1 MSIRIEDLVFD
12 GGGSNVSIDDLVFD
26 EAQQTDLQEQA
37 KLSQLRQVPEA
48 INLSGGLPVE
58 APKTKT
64 FMEDEEGKPV
74 EVRRAQAIDIRGK
87 IIQEPISPDGM
98 TLDFRGNLIKQKYK
112 ELSEA
117 TKLPLYEYRDKALPL
132 RSEISKL
139 QETQQAHEANQ
150 LDYLSRLITRKP
162 MVSVD
167 VETGLGEGGGKGEI
181 TTVPIQTRTGAAIKM
196 IGDQREFIDNI
207 IVNDKFL
214 DYIKTKGIDAP
225 GMMSRMA
232 GQYLNIGEAPDK
244 VEQLKKNPEVRKL
257 AEEWAMTTPD
267 FMDTAT
273 DIFKRAWDGYAGAIG
288 SGTVG
293 PIGLLLKEAGFEQ
306 SGQALVDAAEY
317 ADQQRRKGQD
327 PRKVGEL
334 AQFGRDVSGGL
345 GFTTAAITAGVL
357 GNAARAGLGLNSA
370 KTISLFQKANTL
382 TFSGLNSAWAGY
394 SEAKS
399 DGATEE
405 QANQAALF
413 SALTQA
419 PLELVSPLQKWI
431 SRFDGAQQTRIY
443 KGLNRAAQAVAEGAQ
458 EALFNEM
465 PQQIAGNL
473 VKKYVYDPNQ
483 DIFDGTLY
491 AGSVG
496 GASGVIASIFT
507 QMLGAKKAKAKALQ
521 GDEEGSQEIDIE
533 SKADEIADQLA
544 PDEVSDLAQQMT
556 TVSGEID
563 NLKQEIADDEMGLQ
577 AFEKGS
583 QQYQSAELAL
593 NEKKANLTQLQTQF
607 DKLSA
612 GPTEVKEEAPEEK
625 QAGPSATKEEAQA
638 RIEELN
644 KEFDALDEN
653 DQAGIDRVNQQIFA
667 EQNKIAELTAIEQGI
682 EPQGTTPT
690 RQPQLPESGRRS
702 PFGTFY
708 PERPVLQA
716 FMSSTDKVIGKIQ
729 ATGKRAQKLKNSI
742 RTAVSNNA
750 GFLAGTDT
758 QVISSE
764 EYNKLTGNKL
774 SADSGTYKA
783 VFFGDKKYLVIPD
796 VNVLQQVAT
805 RVEQRAASKDAAID
819 QESRAAAKKLEEEMI
834 HLSMFQG
841 IQDEYK
847 ALKKPKLTEQE
858 YIVKRIV
865 DVAKEV
871 KRTNPNALP
880 GVSEVYLNQKNKNLD
895 DLTFSQEFMRMVAQ
909 RVRTGQITEDLNA
922 IRAAEKE
929 AFSDKGAIASLK
941 NSLLNAIQFLRTSI
955 ARYLGK
961 GTSTK
966 EVEKMLNTM
975 NTILDEY
982 GIVKG
987 EANYEFKDY
996 SAAQP
1001 KGEVVSRVEPKEIK
1015 VFKGSQTEGTKITK
1029 GSYVSPNREFAK
1041 NYGAN
1046 VVEATIDTS
1055 NYLNGPEQIKAALEK
1070 VAPEIANN
1078 QDVIDNNYDWPI
1090 VTDIANNIDDIQ
1102 NKLVDAGYGGIIQSF
1117 GTKDTDGQII
1127 VFDESTVKESLP
1139 VEPEVSETITP
1150 AIEAKAGVTPQMD
1163 ADYLAAVES
1172 GDMETA
1178 QRMVDEAAKKAGY
1191 NSPKVYH
1198 GSSDKPFNI
1207 FKTKRGKKGT
1217 REGGAFFTPT
1227 ETLANYFAEIAQ
1239 QVKYGGIT
1247 DKPGIIYKAYL
1258 KMDKPVVIDQKFE
1271 NVGSIEDK
1279 NINRIKAAKKYGFDG
1294 IIWKNT
1300 IEPFHP
1306 DGVDQ
1311 YIVFS
1316 PEQIKSADPVTYDEQ
1331 GNVIPLSERFDVT
1344 SPIIARAGVTPE
1356 GEPMSKKSE
1365 SAMKRISN
1373 GIVSDLNRLV
1383 ESLKPKDNKALTEY
1397 KSRTTEKG
1405 KTYPRPLISPYS
1417 VAANLFTSNAF
1428 TAGTNALNKIFEG
1441 NPDADFFRVAQDIGS
1456 MDEAA
1461 IQRAYSINSEE
1472 QLVLSQL
1479 MYKMMPTFIGQ
1490 VMDSSMPLSAREA
1503 FALDARNVEANLA
1516 RKVTLSLRESGRKT
1530 QYANT
1535 LRNIGG
1541 AGMAIQSYKSSIID
1555 SMGQIYAL
1563 TKAPFED
1570 IANAIRGDRRK
1581 SVDKVANIQ
1590 SVFRK
1595 AVSLIKQSQLNPEK
1609 VRQSIRAEVGKKKN
1623 ARTREILLDFSAGL
1637 FDTKED
1643 KYANM
1648 IVDQTVQNILAI
1660 GMNRKGF
1667 SIDNVSNFMY
1677 QSFAAAAKQMGV
1689 QMAGVPKQQKG
1700 KRSGKYLEMVK
1711 AVIGNDNAYKAFLAD
1726 LSNRMAEKYQSKE
1739 AFNKDFGDLF
1749 KSLRSN
1755 EWSDSL
1761 RTQAIKDATDAI
1773 NYKFADLFQYLGE
1786 KRNAAQAGVRE
1797 HIRAELRG
1805 TGASNELIDKF
1816 IADADAYLNQETN
1829 RILTEK
1835 LGFTVNEETGKVTP
1849 KPLISRKIKEEAE
1862 AQFKDIKNL
1871 KDITKLSLTDEGNF
1885 KEGLISRIIT
1895 EIGMSK
1901 ENATELADL
1910 ISSEMDKALIAQ
1922 RSENL
1927 TTALKKAEGVLT
1939 NNKIKR
1945 KTNQRTLLQRLIQ
1958 MANMGM
1964 LDSEMVYEAFRQTHD
1979 FQKNYLPYDAEF
1991 VNTIRQWGDRISLLP
2006 EGVIRSIEEEKM
2018 GRSLLEKSKFTGNEI
2033 LSSYWYWSLLSQI
2046 GTPALNIISGVN
2058 NLFANIGVWSL
2069 YSPKTAIPMMQ
2080 ALYSAVSGKQSP
2092 AVNSFLYVMR
2102 NGLNPSGMQDERR
2115 AKYPKTNVIES
2126 STPQNAPKIVYYLT
2140 NFGDGKI
2147 NFLPDWFN
2155 TVLKNISPRAFLRS
2169 LRATDAF
2176 LREVAFEAR
2185 MASAGARPYSQQ
2197 GFDIARRQAEQELV
2211 SSQAKGK
2218 QKEQEIVI
2226 RANEIYR
2233 EQRAKE
2239 ARLEL
2244 AEIEQDALETVYNQD
2259 PQGAIGQIA
2268 NFANGF
2274 LAKYRA
2280 TKYIIPFTNVVA
2292 NVTNEFINYTPG
2304 FSQFRLYQAR
2314 KNGVNDPFTQ
2324 GRSDKQLE
2332 LGIKGML
2339 GFAALVVPLII
2350 QALQSGD
2357 EEEQENRPAIQ
2368 LYAEG
2373 PRDPKQQRIWAQN
2386 GGIKYSIRIGDKYFS
2401 LLGTPLVVP
2410 LAMSAMYAEEI
2421 QGIKKRQEKL
2431 SEIDYSDMA
2440 AKVLSSPF
2448 SIAFV
2453 AVLNQSF
2460 LTGVSDILGLTQA
2473 KDPVKEGEG
2482 IISGILSRMIV
2493 PGALRDI
2500 TKLTTNERAVGST
2513 WASNL
2518 LKEMPGAIK
2527 FLNKDV
2533 NYFGDPARYP
2543 SIVAEE
2549 GFGQRLASLFG
2560 RLASQETVDPAFKIM
2575 YDMNLTPPS
2584 WDSSLNWS
2592 NGKRMTKEQELE
2604 FIRSAGP
2611 AMRDWIVE
2619 NEDALRDP
2627 ELDQEGRQNVL
2638 SNGISGIR
2646 RQYKADLESQY
2657 QDEIGIDF
2665 ENM

>member
-1 MSIRIEDLVFD
+1 MAFTLEKLKRAREAGYSDEEILSVASGQNPKIGNAINSGYTLDDVAEFYSTGPMAQGISEQEEIEK
-12 GGGSNVSIDDLVFD
+12 I
-26 EAQQTDLQEQA
+26 
-37 KLSQLRQVPEA
+37 KRVPEM
-48 INLSGGLPVE
+48 INRGQGLPVGGE
-58 APKTKT
+58 PMVGGPDVLAMEPGQTKT

-74 EVRRAQAIDIRGK
+74 EVRRAQAIDIVGK
-87 IIQEPISPDGM
+87 TIQEPISPDGM
-98 TLDFRGNLIKQKYK
+98 TLDFRGNLIKEKTK
-112 ELSEA
+112 ELQSTSGLPFSEYMSKSNA
-117 TKLPLYEYRDKALPL
+117 L
-132 RSEISKL
+132 RSELSKL
-139 QETQQAHEANQ
+139 QQDQQKHEANQ
-150 LDYLSRLITRKP
+150 LDFLSRLITGKKG
-162 MVSVD
+162 VSVD
-167 VETGLGEGGGKGEI
+167 IETGLGEERVTGAEGKI
-181 TTVPIQTRTGAAIKM
+181 TTVPIRTRQGAAVQA

-207 IVNDKFL
+207 IGNDKFL
-214 DYIKTKGIDAP
+214 DYLKTKGIDTP

-232 GQYLNIGEAPDK
+232 GQYLGAEEAPARI
-244 VEQLKKNPEVRKL
+244 EELKRNVDVRKL
-257 AEEWAMTTPD
+257 AEEWAMTSPD

-273 DIFKRAWDGYAGAIG
+273 DIFKRAWDGYAGAVG

-293 PIGLLLKEAGFEQ
+293 PIGMLLKEAGFEQ
-306 SGQALVDAAEY
+306 SGQSLIEAAEY
-317 ADQQRRKGQD
+317 ADQMRLKGQD
-327 PRKVGEL
+327 PRKVGAL
-334 AQFGRDVSGGL
+334 AQFGRDVSGGI
-345 GFTTAAITAGVL
+345 GFTGAAVTVGAL
-357 GNAARAGLGLNSA
+357 GNAARASLGLNSA
-370 KTISLFQKANTL
+370 RAINLFQKANTL
-382 TFSGLNSAWAGY
+382 TFGGLNSAWAGY

-431 SRFDGAQQTRIY
+431 SRFDVTQQSKIY
-443 KGLNRAAQAVAEGAQ
+443 KGLNKAAVAVAEGAE

-483 DIFDGTLY
+483 DIFEGTAY
-491 AGSVG
+491 SGGVG
-496 GASGVIASIFT
+496 GASGILTSIFT
-507 QMLGAKKAKAKALQ
+507 QMIAGKKAKAKALQ
-521 GDEEGSQEIDIE
+521 GDEEGSEETDIE
-533 SKADEIADQLA
+533 SKADEVADQLA

-556 TVSGEID
+556 AVSGEID

-577 AFEKGS
+577 GIEKTAPA
-583 QQYQSAELAL
+583 YQAAELAL
-593 NEKKANLTQLQTQF
+593 NEKKANLAQLQTQF

-612 GPTEVKEEAPEEK
+612 GPAEVKEAPA
-625 QAGPSATKEEAQA
+625 AGEVKPSATKEEAA
-638 RIEELN
+638 TKIEELN
-644 KEFDALDEN
+644 KEFDALDES
-653 DQAGIDRVNQQIFA
+653 DQAGIERVNKAIFA

-682 EPQGTTPT
+682 DPQGTTPT
-690 RQPQLPESGRRS
+690 RQPGLPESGRRS

-708 PERPVLQA
+708 PDRPVLQA
-716 FMSSTDKVIGKIQ
+716 FMSATDKVIGKIQ

-742 RTAVSNNA
+742 RTAVANNA
-750 GFLAGTDT
+750 GFLAGTGT

-783 VFFGDKKYLVIPD
+783 VFFGGKKYLVIPD

-805 RVEQRAASKDAAID
+805 QGEQRAASRDAALD
-819 QESRAAAKKLEEEMI
+819 QESRAASKKLEEEMI

-858 YIVKRIV
+858 YIVKRIS
-865 DVAKEV
+865 DIAKEV

-880 GVSEVYLNQKNKNLD
+880 GVSEVYLNEKNRNLD

-922 IRAAEKE
+922 IRAAERE
-929 AFSDKGAIASLK
+929 TFSDKDKGIIRAWK
-941 NSLLNAIQFLRTSI
+941 DSLLNALQFLRTSI

-1001 KGEVVSRVEPKEIK
+1001 KGEVKAEPAE
-1015 VFKGSQTEGTKITK
+1015 VTPTTE
-1029 GSYVSPNREFAK
+1029 
-1041 NYGAN
+1041 
-1046 VVEATIDTS
+1046 
-1055 NYLNGPEQIKAALEK
+1055 
-1070 VAPEIANN
+1070 
-1078 QDVIDNNYDWPI
+1078 
-1090 VTDIANNIDDIQ
+1090 
-1102 NKLVDAGYGGIIQSF
+1102 
-1117 GTKDTDGQII
+1117 
-1127 VFDESTVKESLP
+1127 ESLT
-1139 VEPEVSETITP
+1139 VEPEVSETITEP
-1150 AIEAKAGVTPQMD
+1150 AIEAKAQP
-1163 ADYLAAVES
+1163 YYEIF
-1172 GDMETA
+1172 EI
-1178 QRMVDEAAKKAGY
+1178 
-1191 NSPKVYH
+1191 
-1198 GSSDKPFNI
+1198 FN
-1207 FKTKRGKKGT
+1207 
-1217 REGGAFFTPT
+1217 
-1227 ETLANYFAEIAQ
+1227 
-1239 QVKYGGIT
+1239 KYGENRREEMIQATADNPEQAAQLIRQT
-1247 DKPGIIYKAYL
+1247 DKYRRLATLKRNKQIRLFSMGQPAVKRLPGQSGIIA
-1258 KMDKPVVIDQKFE
+1258 E
-1271 NVGSIEDK
+1271 
-1279 NINRIKAAKKYGFDG
+1279 
-1294 IIWKNT
+1294 
-1300 IEPFHP
+1300 
-1306 DGVDQ
+1306 
-1311 YIVFS
+1311 
-1316 PEQIKSADPVTYDEQ
+1316 
-1331 GNVIPLSERFDVT
+1331 
-1344 SPIIARAGVTPE
+1344 AGVTPE

-1397 KSRTTEKG
+1397 KSRTTQKG

-1441 NPDADFFRVAQDIGS
+1441 NPDADFFRVAQDMGS

-1472 QLVLSQL
+1472 QLVLSQM
-1479 MYKMMPTFIGQ
+1479 MYKMMPTFITQ

-1555 SMGQIYAL
+1555 AMGNIYAL
-1563 TKAPFED
+1563 TKAPFEN

-1623 ARTREILLDFSAGL
+1623 ASTREILLDFAAGL

-1667 SIDNVSNFMY
+1667 SIENVSNFMY
-1677 QSFAAAAKQMGV
+1677 QSFAVAAKQMGV

-1755 EWSDSL
+1755 EWADKL

-1786 KRNAAQAGVRE
+1786 KRNATQAGVRE

-1816 IADADAYLNQETN
+1816 IADADAYLNQVTN

-1849 KPLISRKIKEEAE
+1849 KPLMSKKIKEEAE

-1927 TTALKKAEGVLT
+1927 TTELKKAEEVLT
-1939 NNKIKR
+1939 NSKIKR
-1945 KTNQRTLLQRLIQ
+1945 KTNQRTLLQRLIE

-1979 FQKNYLPYDAEF
+1979 FDKKYLPYDAEF

-2018 GRSLLEKSKFTGNEI
+2018 GRALLEKSKFTSGDI
-2033 LSSYWYWSLLSQI
+2033 LSSYWYWSLLSQLA
-2046 GTPALNIISGVN
+2046 TPSLNIFSGAM
-2058 NLFANIGVWSL
+2058 NLLSNVTIWST

-2080 ALYSAVSGKQSP
+2080 GLFNAMMGKNTP

-2102 NGLNPSGMQDERR
+2102 FGLNPSGMDDERR
-2115 AKYPKTNVIES
+2115 GKYPKMNVIE
-2126 STPQNAPKIVYYLT
+2126 NAKPENAGKIVSFLT
-2140 NFGDGKI
+2140 TFGDGRI
-2147 NFLPDWFN
+2147 NFLPSFVN
-2155 TVLKNISPRAFLRS
+2155 AGLKAVSPRSLMRS

-2176 LREVAFEAR
+2176 LKEVAFEAKL
-2185 MASAGARPYSQQ
+2185 AQAGASPYSKE
-2197 GFDIARRQAEQELV
+2197 GYEIARSQAELELV
-2211 SSQAKGK
+2211 SSKTTGK

-2233 EQRAKE
+2233 DQRAAK
-2239 ARLEL
+2239 AKVD
-2244 AEIEQDALETVYNQD
+2244 IKQVEQDALETIYGQV
-2259 PQGAIGQIA
+2259 PQGLIGRFA
-2268 NFANGF
+2268 NFVNGL
-2274 LAKYRA
+2274 LADYAGIKFF
-2280 TKYIIPFTNVVA
+2280 IPFTNVVA

-2304 FSQFRLYQAR
+2304 LSQFKYYQAR
-2314 KNGVNDPFTQ
+2314 RKGVNDPFTG
-2324 GRSDKQLE
+2324 GRAEKEYE
-2332 LGIKGML
+2332 LLMKGAIGVL
-2339 GFAALVVPLII
+2339 TFTAAALSQVF
-2350 QALQSGD
+2350 QSGD
-2357 EEEQENRPAIQ
+2357 EEDPEKRPTIQ
-2368 LYAEG
+2368 FYAEG
-2373 PRDPKQQRIWAQN
+2373 PRDPRQNRIWAQN
-2386 GGIKYSIRIGDKYFS
+2386 GGIKYSVRIGDKYIS
-2401 LLGTPLVVP
+2401 LLGTPLVIP
-2410 LAMSAMYAEEI
+2410 LSLSALFTEEF
-2421 QGIKKRQEKL
+2421 QSFKKKQETK
-2431 SEIDYSDMA
+2431 SEIDASEVA
-2440 AKVLSSPF
+2440 ARVLTAAPVLVFTS
-2448 SIAFV
+2448 
-2453 AVLNQSF
+2453 VLNQSF
-2460 LTGVSDILGLTQA
+2460 LTGLADLFALTQS

-2482 IISGILSRMIV
+2482 FISGVIGRLLV
-2493 PGALRDI
+2493 PGQLRDI
-2500 TKLTTNERAVGST
+2500 TKVTTDQRAVGSY

-2518 LKEMPGAIK
+2518 LKEMPGAIN

-2543 SIVAEE
+2543 SLVEE
-2549 GFGQRLASLFG
+2549 NGVGRRLASIIG
-2560 RLASQETVDPAFKIM
+2560 RLASSETPDPGFKIM
-2575 YDMNLTPPS
+2575 YDLNLTPPS

-2592 NGKRMTKEQELE
+2592 DGKRMTKSQELE
-2604 FIRSAGP
+2604 FIRTAGP
-2611 AMRDWIVE
+2611 RMRDWIVE
-2619 NEDALRDP
+2619 NEYSLKNP
-2627 ELDQEGRQNVL
+2627 EPTETQEEKGLTLQEV
-2638 SNGISGIR
+2638 
-2646 RQYKADLESQY
+2646 SQELLN
-2657 QDEIGIDF
+2657 DEIGKIRSEAKKDLEQNMELDF
-2665 ENM
+2665 SAM

>member
-12 GGGSNVSIDDLVFD
+12 GGGNKVSIDDLVFD
-26 EAQQTDLQEQA
+26 EGKQQAFQEQA
-37 KLSQLRQVPEA
+37 KINEFKRVPEM
-48 INLSGGLPVE
+48 INLSGGLPVGGE
-58 APKTKT
+58 PMVGGPDILAMEPGQTKT
-64 FMEDEEGKPV
+64 FMEGEPVKVESESGRGKISSFVEGKPV
-74 EVRRAQAIDIRGK
+74 EVRRAQAIDIGGK

-98 TLDFRGNLIKQKYK
+98 TLDFRGNLIKEKTK
-112 ELSEA
+112 ELQSASGLPFSEYMSKSNA
-117 TKLPLYEYRDKALPL
+117 L
-132 RSEISKL
+132 RSELSKL
-139 QETQQAHEANQ
+139 QQDQRKHEANQ
-150 LDYLSRLITRKP
+150 LDFLSRLITGKKG
-162 MVSVD
+162 VSVD
-167 VETGLGEGGGKGEI
+167 IETGLGEERVTGAEGKI
-181 TTVPIQTRTGAAIKM
+181 TTVPIRTRTGAAIKA

-207 IVNDKFL
+207 IGNDKFL
-214 DYIKTKGIDAP
+214 DYIKTKGIDTP

-232 GQYLNIGEAPDK
+232 GQYLNIGEAPDRIA
-244 VEQLKKNPEVRKL
+244 ELKQNPEVRKL

-273 DIFKRAWDGYAGAIG
+273 DIFKRAWDGYAGAVG
-288 SGTVG
+288 SGTIG
-293 PIGLLLKEAGFEQ
+293 PIGMLLKEAGFEQ
-306 SGQALVDAAEY
+306 SGQSLIEAAEY
-317 ADQQRRKGQD
+317 ADQMRLKGQD
-327 PRKVGEL
+327 PRKVGAL
-334 AQFGRDVSGGL
+334 AQFSRDVSSGL
-345 GFTTAAITAGVL
+345 GFTGAAIVTGVL
-357 GNAARAGLGLNSA
+357 GNTARAGLGLNSA
-370 KTISLFQKANTL
+370 RAIDLFQKANTL
-382 TFSGLNSAWAGY
+382 TFTGLNSAWQGY
-394 SEAKS
+394 SEAKA
-399 DGATEE
+399 DGATDD
-405 QANQAALF
+405 QAKQAALF
-413 SALTQA
+413 TGLTQA

-431 SRFDGAQQTRIY
+431 SRFDGKQQTRLY
-443 KGLNRAAQAVAEGAQ
+443 KGLFKAAEAIVEGTE
-458 EALFNEM
+458 EAFFNEM

-473 VKKYVYDPNQ
+473 VKKFVYNPNQ
-483 DIFDGTLY
+483 DIFEGVKY
-491 AGSVG
+491 SGEVG
-496 GASGVIASIFT
+496 GASGLIASIFT
-507 QMLGAKKAKAKALQ
+507 QMIAGKKAKTKAIQ
-521 GDEEGSQEIDIE
+521 GDQQGSAETDIE
-533 SKADEIADQLA
+533 SKADAIADQLA
-544 PDEVSDLAQQMT
+544 PDAVSDLAQQMT
-556 TVSGEID
+556 AVSGEID
-563 NLKQEIADDEMGLQ
+563 NLKEEIANDEMGLQ
-577 AFEKGS
+577 AIEKTDPA
-583 QQYQSAELAL
+583 YQAAELAL
-593 NEKKANLTQLQTQF
+593 NEKKANLAQLQAQF

-612 GPTEVKEEAPEEK
+612 GPAEAKEAPSAGEVK
-625 QAGPSATKEEAQA
+625 PSATKEEAQA
-638 RIEELN
+638 KIEELN

-653 DQAGIDRVNQQIFA
+653 DQAGIDRVNKA
-667 EQNKIAELTAIEQGI
+667 LAVEQNKLAELTAIEQGV

-716 FMSSTDKVIGKIQ
+716 FMSATDKVIGKIQ

-742 RTAVSNNA
+742 RTAVANNA
-750 GFLAGTDT
+750 GFLAGTNT

-783 VFFGDKKYLVIPD
+783 VYFNGKKYLVIPD
-796 VNVLQQVAT
+796 VNVLQQRAIQG
-805 RVEQRAASKDAAID
+805 EQRAASRDAALD

-858 YIVKRIV
+858 YIVKRLV
-865 DVAKEV
+865 DIAKEV

-929 AFSDKGAIASLK
+929 AFSDKDKGIIRAWK
-941 NSLLNAIQFLRTSI
+941 DSLLNALQFLRNSI

-961 GTSTK
+961 GTSTR

-996 SAAQP
+996 SDAQP
-1001 KGEVVSRVEPKEIK
+1001 KGEV
-1015 VFKGSQTEGTKITK
+1015 
-1029 GSYVSPNREFAK
+1029 
-1041 NYGAN
+1041 
-1046 VVEATIDTS
+1046 
-1055 NYLNGPEQIKAALEK
+1055 K
-1070 VAPEIANN
+1070 VAEVAPLTEQVAEVDKNKVRSIEEASQETGVPQEKILAAAQRGEIAAAKVGKNWRFG
-1078 QDVIDNNYDWPI
+1078 QRAIDEINS
-1090 VTDIANNIDDIQ
+1090 
-1102 NKLVDAGYGGIIQSF
+1102 KL
-1117 GTKDTDGQII
+1117 
-1127 VFDESTVKESLP
+1127 
-1139 VEPEVSETITP
+1139 SETITP
-1150 AIEAKAGVTPQMD
+1150 AIEAKAQP
-1163 ADYLAAVES
+1163 YYEIF
-1172 GDMETA
+1172 EI
-1178 QRMVDEAAKKAGY
+1178 
-1191 NSPKVYH
+1191 
-1198 GSSDKPFNI
+1198 FN
-1207 FKTKRGKKGT
+1207 
-1217 REGGAFFTPT
+1217 
-1227 ETLANYFAEIAQ
+1227 
-1239 QVKYGGIT
+1239 KYGENRREEMIQATADNPEQAAQLIRQT
-1247 DKPGIIYKAYL
+1247 DKYRRLATLKRNKQIRLFSMGQPAVKRLPGQSGIIA
-1258 KMDKPVVIDQKFE
+1258 E
-1271 NVGSIEDK
+1271 
-1279 NINRIKAAKKYGFDG
+1279 
-1294 IIWKNT
+1294 
-1300 IEPFHP
+1300 
-1306 DGVDQ
+1306 
-1311 YIVFS
+1311 
-1316 PEQIKSADPVTYDEQ
+1316 
-1331 GNVIPLSERFDVT
+1331 
-1344 SPIIARAGVTPE
+1344 AGVTPE
-1356 GEPMSKKSE
+1356 GQPMSKRSE

-1383 ESLKPKDNKALTEY
+1383 ESLKPKENKALQEY
-1397 KSRTTEKG
+1397 KSKTTEKG
-1405 KTYPRPLISPYS
+1405 KTYPRHLISPYS

-1441 NPDADFFRVAQDIGS
+1441 NPDADFFRVAQDMGG

-1555 SMGQIYAL
+1555 AMGNIYAL
-1563 TKAPFED
+1563 TKVPFEN
-1570 IANAIRGDRRK
+1570 IANVIRGDRRK

-1623 ARTREILLDFSAGL
+1623 ESTRKILLDFSAGL

-1648 IVDQTVQNILAI
+1648 VVDQTVQNILAI

-1677 QSFAAAAKQMGV
+1677 QSFATAARQMGV
-1689 QMAGVPKQQKG
+1689 QMAGVPKQKAG

-1755 EWSDSL
+1755 EWADSL

-1786 KRNAAQAGVRE
+1786 KRNATQAGVRE

-1829 RILTEK
+1829 RILTDK

-1849 KPLISRKIKEEAE
+1849 KPLMSKKIKEEAE
-1862 AQFKDIKNL
+1862 AQFKNIKNL

-1927 TTALKKAEGVLT
+1927 TTALKKAEDILT
-1939 NNKIKR
+1939 NNKIKS

-1958 MANMGM
+1958 MANMGV

-2018 GRSLLEKSKFTGNEI
+2018 GRTLMEKSKFTASDIN
-2033 LSSYWYWSLLSQI
+2033 SSYWYWSLLSQI

-2058 NLFANIGVWSL
+2058 NLFANIAVWSL
-2069 YSPKTAIPMMQ
+2069 YSPKTALPMMQ
-2080 ALYSAVSGKQSP
+2080 ALYSAVAGKQTP

-2126 STPQNAPKIVYYLT
+2126 ATPQNAPKIVYYLT

-2147 NFLPDWFN
+2147 NFLPDWMN
-2155 TVLKNISPRAFLRS
+2155 TLLKYGSPKTFMRS

-2185 MASAGARPYSQQ
+2185 MASAGARPYAQQ
-2197 GFDIARRQAEQELV
+2197 GFDIAKRQAELELV

-2218 QKEQEIVI
+2218 QKEQEIII

-2233 EQRAKE
+2233 QQRVE
-2239 ARLEL
+2239 GARLEL
-2244 AEIEQDALETVYNQD
+2244 AQIEQDALETVYNQD

-2274 LAKYRA
+2274 LAKYKG

-2324 GRSDKQLE
+2324 GRSDKQWE

-2350 QALQSGD
+2350 QAFQSGD
-2357 EEEQENRPAIQ
+2357 EEDQENRPAIQ

-2431 SEIDYSDMA
+2431 SEIDYSDLA

-2460 LTGVSDILGLTQA
+2460 LTGVSDVLGLTQA

-2518 LKEMPGAIK
+2518 LKEMPGSIH

-2584 WDSSLNWS
+2584 WDSSLEWS
-2592 NGKRMTKEQELE
+2592 NGKRMTKTQELE

-2619 NEDALRDP
+2619 NEEALRDP
-2627 ELDQEGRQNVL
+2627 ELDQEERQNVL

-2646 RQYKADLESQY
+2646 REYKAELEQTY
-2657 QDEIGIDF
+2657 QDEIGLDF